1 MVLVST
7 FRAVALAVLLP
18 TILPGAA
25 FPAAGK
31 VGEAGERIATAW
43 DDFRMGEFNRA
54 VTGFEIAVAW
64 AKDQP
69 ELKLKALYGLAC
81 ALSLKTPDPDRER
94 AVKVYS
100 DVLAA
105 APDGELAPWCML
117 ALARM
122 KHVVE
127 VGQDPDYAEVRKA
140 YQAVIDK
147 YPFHQAGEEAF
158 IYQQSTYVLS
168 LERRDAETALAAL
181 KVFLAAHEASRLKSP
196 AWGLMAECY
205 QTMGNPEEQLKCAI
219 RALETKEMD
228 PTNPVADNAEAFWK
242 LATLAEFQVG
252 DAVTASKYYGLLL
265 KDYPTDAR
273 RYAAEQGLLRLK
285 GRK

>member
-1 MVLVST
+1 VVLVST
-7 FRAVALAVLLP
+7 LRAVALAALLP
-18 TILPGAA
+18 VILPGTGHAA
-25 FPAAGK
+25 TGK
-31 VGEAGERIATAW
+31 VGEASERIATAW

-54 VTGFEIAVAW
+54 VTGFEIAAAW

-69 ELKLKALYGLAC
+69 DLRLKALYGLAC

-100 DVLAA
+100 DVLAG
-105 APDGELAPWCML
+105 APEGELAPWCML

-127 VGQDPDYAEVRKA
+127 VGQDPDYAEVRNA
-140 YQAVIDK
+140 YQAIIDK

-158 IYQQSTYVLS
+158 IYQQSTYVVS
-168 LERRDAETALAAL
+168 LEKNDAATAEAAL
-181 KVFLAAHEASRLKSP
+181 KGFLAAHEASRFKSP
-196 AWGLMAECY
+196 AWGLLAECY
-205 QTMGNPEEQLKCAI
+205 QTMGNPEEQLKCSVK
-219 RALETKEMD
+219 ALETKEMD

-252 DAVTASKYYGLLL
+252 DAATARKYYGLLV

-285 GRK
+285 GKK